1 MKEILSNYPKNYKQS
16 ASIPLLDL
24 AQQQHGGWIP
34 VQAMN
39 RVHLLLTMGIVF
51 HDLQNCRQRVAIAVF
66 WCLGFTRNFF
76 FVISNWWVNDDHW
89 VSIIYLQIAQIIG
102 VAPIRVYEVAT
113 FYSMFNRQ
121 PVNTLNPPNL
131 KRKVHSTL
139 LNSLNGFRYYSI
151 Q

>member
-1 MKEILSNYPKNYKQS
+1 
-16 ASIPLLDL
+16 
-24 AQQQHGGWIP
+24 
-34 VQAMN
+34 MN
-39 RVHLLLTMGIVF
+39 RVRLLLTMGIVF
-51 HDLQNCRQRVAIAVF
+51 HENEWYTELQTEGCYCSFLVIR
-66 WCLGFTRNFF
+66 FTRSLF
-76 FVISNWWVNDDHW
+76 FVISNWWVDDDHW

-121 PVNTLNPPNL
+121 PVNALNPPNL
-131 KRKVHSTL
+131 KCKVHSTL

>member
-1 MKEILSNYPKNYKQS
+1 M
-16 ASIPLLDL
+16 
-24 AQQQHGGWIP
+24 
-34 VQAMN
+34 
-39 RVHLLLTMGIVF
+39 
-51 HDLQNCRQRVAIAVF
+51 
-66 WCLGFTRNFF
+66 
-76 FVISNWWVNDDHW
+76 
-89 VSIIYLQIAQIIG
+89 SIIYLQIAQIIG

-131 KRKVHSTL
+131 KHEVHSTL